1 MCCKKMLRQSKERE
15 LIMPKVRYD
24 NIIFDSELEVEYYKY
39 LKENNIRFIYQNEYK
54 NNPIKINLGRRKTYT
69 PDFIVFDDENK
80 IIKIIELKGYAKW
93 SANEDNNIMDF
104 MKNKVATDKDFL
116 IEWLAQLDID
126 TRGWDIEYYRLK
138 HLKTYG
144 WVDFNFKNPNSISN
158 QRKNKIIEL
167 EKEIKELELYKKN
180 VERYFSYLRKDKL
193 TKQQKEWKMNFESEN
208 DLL

>member
-1 MCCKKMLRQSKERE
+1 
-15 LIMPKVRYD
+15 MPKVKYD
-24 NIIFDSELEVEYYKY
+24 NILFDSELEVEYYKY
-39 LKENNIRFIYQNEYK
+39 LKENNIRFMYQNEYK